1 MKKVTLML
9 LVGAMCYANTGLA
22 QPQPKTQNGMTY
34 LSAGVGLDERS
45 EMKAVMHNYNLVMT
59 FAEKSGAYLADVK
72 VSVRALNGKKGFSTV
87 SDGPFFYA
95 ALPPGKYRVS
105 AEYAGKAQT
114 KVFKLGRAQAVFYW
128 K

>member
-1 MKKVTLML
+1 MNKVLLL
-9 LVGAMCYANTGLA
+9 LVGAMGFANTGLA
-22 QPQPKTQNGMTY
+22 QPQATTQNGMTY
-34 LSAGVGLDERS
+34 LSGGVGLDERS

-72 VSVRALNGKKGFSTV
+72 VSVSAVQGKKGFSTV

-105 AEYAGKAQT
+105 AEYGGKTQT
-114 KVFKLGRAQAVFYW
+114 KVVKLGKVHAVFYW